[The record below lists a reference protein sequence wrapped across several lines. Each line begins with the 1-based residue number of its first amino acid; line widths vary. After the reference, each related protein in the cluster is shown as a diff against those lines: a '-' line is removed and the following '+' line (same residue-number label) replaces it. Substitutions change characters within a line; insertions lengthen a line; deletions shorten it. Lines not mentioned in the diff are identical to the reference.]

1 MSIAIITFAF
11 WFFAVKEWEVP
22 IPTVVKSNV
31 FGIGLSAFSAELANL
46 ILDSL
51 TLTTYTFEGS
61 LSVAPI
67 PAKVVV
73 PMPMACVVPAPACA

>member
-1 MSIAIITFAF
+1 MTFAF
-11 WFFAVKEWEVP
+11 CFFEVSEWDVP
-22 IPTVVKSNV
+22 IPTVVKSKV
-31 FGIGLSAFSAELANL
+31 FGTNLSAFSAELANL

-51 TLTTYTFEGS
+51 TLTTYTLEGS